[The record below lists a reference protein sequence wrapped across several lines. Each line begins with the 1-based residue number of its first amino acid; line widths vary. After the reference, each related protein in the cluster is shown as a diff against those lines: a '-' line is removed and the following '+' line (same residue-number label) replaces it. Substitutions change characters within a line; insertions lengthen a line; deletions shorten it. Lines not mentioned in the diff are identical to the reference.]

1 MIDKNLCP
9 QPLVGKAVLLIEQAI
24 YSSPTRKII
33 LTVNNSTY
41 QISLEGNWFKFSEL
55 NKKNNVKKSF
65 IFKTLSEIYN
75 NFIHN
80 TNWAIPVETT

>member
-1 MIDKNLCP
+1 MIDKNLIP
-9 QPLVGKAVLLIEQAI
+9 QPLDGSAVQLIEKAI
-24 YSSPTRKII
+24 FSSPTRKII

-55 NKKNNVKKSF
+55 KKKKNIKKSF
-65 IFKTLSEIYN
+65 IYRTLSEIYN

-80 TNWAIPVETT
+80 TNWAIPIQAT

>member
-9 QPLVGKAVLLIEQAI
+9 QPLDGKAVLLIEQAI

-55 NKKNNVKKSF
+55 N
-65 IFKTLSEIYN
+65 LGL
-75 NFIHN
+75 
-80 TNWAIPVETT
+80 